1 MPKRKIINIYLFGK
15 FKGRASQRIP
25 SDLSYPAMTDTH
37 DVAVL
42 LNRLSRIAHAAQFSH
57 GLNPAQWEALR
68 YIARANRYSASPTA
82 LADYGGSTKGTASQT
97 LIALEAKGFVRR
109 VRDEC
114 DRRKVTLAL
123 TKQGVDLIAE
133 DPLCQ
138 LSVAA
143 GAVGKNDRELIANG
157 LRAMLDDLCIRQGA
171 KNFGV
176 CGDCCHLRKD
186 DSDPCGGG
194 VCGVTVDKLAIDELD
209 RLCVNFERAELY

>member
-1 MPKRKIINIYLFGK
+1 
-15 FKGRASQRIP
+15 
-25 SDLSYPAMTDTH
+25 MTESH

-68 YIARANRYSASPTA
+68 YIGRANRYSVSPTA
-82 LADYGGSTKGTASQT
+82 LADYVGSTKGTVSQT
-97 LIALEAKGFVRR
+97 LIALEAKGLVRR

-123 TKQGVDLIAE
+123 TGQGTDLLAE
-133 DPLCQ
+133 DPLCN
-138 LSVAA
+138 LSAA
-143 GAVGKNDRELIANG
+143 ADTLGENDRGQVVKG

-186 DSDPCGGG
+186 NDDPCAGG
-194 VCGVTVDKLAIDELD
+194 VCGVTADKLAIDELD
-209 RLCVNFERAELY
+209 RLCVNFERAELC